1 MAALDE
7 NCKAFGL
14 STLQLMENAGS
25 AVAKEI
31 ARRFKAGGVLVLAG
45 KGNNGGDGFVA
56 ARHLLSL
63 GFRVRVV
70 LVVVSE
76 TYERKRRDATTRF

>member
-1 MAALDE
+1 MSSGEITAAEMAALDE

-31 ARRFKAGGVLVLAG
+31 ARRFKARGVLVLAG
-45 KGNNGGDGFVA
+45 KGNNGGDGFRLT
-56 ARHLLSL
+56 RHS
-63 GFRVRVV
+63 FEACAEYRINNDVCICQ
-70 LVVVSE
+70 
-76 TYERKRRDATTRF
+76 